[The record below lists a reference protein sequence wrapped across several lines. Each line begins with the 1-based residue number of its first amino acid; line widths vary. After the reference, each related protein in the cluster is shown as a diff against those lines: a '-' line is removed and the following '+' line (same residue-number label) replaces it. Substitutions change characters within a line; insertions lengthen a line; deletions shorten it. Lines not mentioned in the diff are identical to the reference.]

1 MIEQPTDNQEMDF
14 FEALAEAIENDTRSN
29 AQEVLDRGHAACY
42 INEDGLMVEEFP
54 DGRIYHID
62 VDLKT
67 GETIYLKRLK

>member
-1 MIEQPTDNQEMDF
+1 MATQQTDNQEMDF

-42 INEDGLMVEEFP
+42 RNEDGLMVEEFP
-54 DGRIYHID
+54 DGRIYHIN

>member
-1 MIEQPTDNQEMDF
+1 MTEQQTDNQKIDF
-14 FEALAEAIENDTRSN
+14 FEALAEAIEQDTRSN
-29 AQEVLDRGHAACY
+29 VQEVLDRGHAACY
-42 INEDGLMVEEFP
+42 ENEDGLAVKEFP

>member
-1 MIEQPTDNQEMDF
+1 MVEQPTDNQEIDF

-42 INEDGLMVEEFP
+42 RNEDGLMVEEFP
-54 DGRIYHID
+54 DGRIYHIK
-62 VDLKT
+62 VDLNT